1 MLVRAQEFSRPLPV
15 PARDLELPGFEVR
28 HATRHKFALRL
39 WGPLAPAWAASL
51 GVGLYEAG
59 IRVVRGQ
66 ARRAPGGPW
75 LAEFE
80 LEALDDSEEPVL
92 IDYLGLAS
100 RPVSELSPPPAWLGS
115 HHRSLTAKHG
125 GSLFLEVRASDRIGF
140 LGGLL
145 ARIAGVGLAPV
156 ELEIDTH
163 GIPVLD
169 RFFLKGL
176 DGQAPGRDERRA
188 LALMLDQL
196 SSLAAA
202 LGAIDLKTFGL
213 QPFAQQPEHG
223 RVVIDEQDFVFFR
236 WHWEVRRRVVSQ
248 EGYVENRPTRLQ

>member
-59 IRVVRGQ
+59 VRVVRGQ

-100 RPVSELSPPPAWLGS
+100 RPVCELSPPPAWLGS

-125 GSLFLEVRASDRIGF
+125 GSLFLEVRARDRLGF

-145 ARIAGVGLAPV
+145 ARIAAFGLVPE
-156 ELEIDTH
+156 ELHVDTC
-163 GIPVLD
+163 GEPVLD

-176 DGQAPGRDERRA
+176 DGKPPDREARRA
-188 LALMLDQL
+188 LGELLDQL
-196 SSLAAA
+196 C
-202 LGAIDLKTFGL
+202 
-213 QPFAQQPEHG
+213 
-223 RVVIDEQDFVFFR
+223 
-236 WHWEVRRRVVSQ
+236 
-248 EGYVENRPTRLQ
+248 RPRTSRIE

>member
-1 MLVRAQEFSRPLPV
+1 MLVRAQEFSLPSPV
-15 PARDLELPGFEVR
+15 PAGDLELPGFEVR

-66 ARRAPGGPW
+66 ARRAPGGAW
-75 LAEFE
+75 LGEFE

-92 IDYLGLAS
+92 IDYLGLTS
-100 RPVSELSPPPAWLGS
+100 RPVAELAPPPAWLGS

-125 GSLFLEVRASDRIGF
+125 GSLFLEVRARDRLGF

-145 ARIAGVGLAPV
+145 ARIAALGLVPEELHVDTCGV
-156 ELEIDTH
+156 
-163 GIPVLD
+163 PVLD

-176 DGQAPGRDERRA
+176 DGKAPDREARAA
-188 LALMLDQL
+188 LAGLLAQL
-196 SSLAAA
+196 S
-202 LGAIDLKTFGL
+202 
-213 QPFAQQPEHG
+213 
-223 RVVIDEQDFVFFR
+223 
-236 WHWEVRRRVVSQ
+236 
-248 EGYVENRPTRLQ
+248 RPRTSRIE